1 MEELDN
7 SFSNYKTWLVED
19 YNVFMY
25 NHSDPTNLGCGIDSK
40 WGGYWINSDLIL
52 NEILEKPEFKS
63 ISSAINSIIEEFKY
77 ISEDIQGHP
86 YFTNEHRS
94 TNGYYRCDTLSPF
107 QLMTEV
113 VDKSFL
119 KVSFVSAVKFNEGLP
134 YYVPFERVFTSS
146 DCPETIEK
154 TVKEILVFMYDY
166 INKSLSMKEE
176 EIVEDEEEEEEC

>member
-19 YNVFMY
+19 YDVFMY
-25 NHSDPTNLGCGIDSK
+25 NRSDPTNLGCGIDSK
-40 WGGYWINSDLIL
+40 WGWGENLVM
-52 NEILEKPEFKS
+52 NAILEKPEFKS
-63 ISSAINSIIEEFKY
+63 ISSAIDSIVKEFKY

-86 YFTNEHRS
+86 YITNEHRLMK
-94 TNGYYRCDTLSPF
+94 GFYRYDTLSPF
-107 QLMTEV
+107 QLITEV

-119 KVSFVSAVKFNEGLP
+119 KVSFVSAVKFEEGLP
-134 YYVPFERVFTSS
+134 YYVPFEKVFTSS